1 MKKIISLLVLC
12 ICLLGFATTS
22 LASQSNIKS
31 SLKDQLAKDNNTTTA
46 APAGINGNMDEPQ
59 PPEPT
64 PEERAKLLK
73 THAELVAALSDPKH
87 AHEKD
92 VLYCAIALNDMALRD
107 YTEAIKYFDK
117 SIVMHPDNVIL
128 HFGKMAAIG
137 YGMPDSE
144 ERNVLIL
151 KETESLVQY
160 HPEIALFRF
169 FRIEY
174 NKKLKHYD
182 AVLADTATL
191 LSMTKDN
198 AEAKANIYFE
208 QAEAYFHLHNYTAAK
223 DNFAKTASL
232 TSNKEMQ
239 SICKNNMAMAYKE
252 MGQYEQALKMVNEAL
267 AMDEKLVCALDT
279 KGDILVCQKRYQEGL
294 TYLDKAIELE
304 DTDGDIYYN
313 RGRAYEGL
321 QDIPKAIADYE
332 KAVEL
337 KAAEHEKDA
346 SARLAV
352 LKK

>member
-31 SLKDQLAKDNNTTTA
+31 SLKDQLAKDNNITTA

-151 KETESLVQY
+151 RETESLVQY

-208 QAEAYFHLHNYTAAK
+208 QAEAYFHLHNYTGSERQ
-223 DNFAKTASL
+223 F
-232 TSNKEMQ
+232 
-239 SICKNNMAMAYKE
+239 C
-252 MGQYEQALKMVNEAL
+252 
-267 AMDEKLVCALDT
+267 
-279 KGDILVCQKRYQEGL
+279 
-294 TYLDKAIELE
+294 
-304 DTDGDIYYN
+304 
-313 RGRAYEGL
+313 
-321 QDIPKAIADYE
+321 
-332 KAVEL
+332 
-337 KAAEHEKDA
+337 
-346 SARLAV
+346 
-352 LKK
+352 